1 MKYIDDNINSNEV
14 QYLKAVTA
22 KLKDKLPEISK
33 IINQLYGESSDVFID
48 ADNKLLSKA
57 DYLIDRFNYMLQSTD
72 NNKNLK
78 ESVAILVA
86 EPDVQEAF
94 VDVLNKLYPK
104 ENSFLGNLTQVIKS
118 IVRKIKSF
126 IVSDKMLKKVND
138 PLSGVRSLQTLQ
150 VVHKINDLGKLAK
163 QQNKFNLN
171 TGVLTC

>member
-1 MKYIDDNINSNEV
+1 MYSDIVEFINTNPEIKLNFEGTGFYWHSNDVIDVDKSNSVENKIKFLHHEIIHSNTAEYIDDNINSNEV

-104 ENSFLGNLTQVIKS
+104 ENSFLGTI
-118 IVRKIKSF
+118 I
-126 IVSDKMLKKVND
+126 
-138 PLSGVRSLQTLQ
+138 T
-150 VVHKINDLGKLAK
+150 
-163 QQNKFNLN
+163 
-171 TGVLTC
+171 